1 MKRRTILLGL
11 AVLVGIGAVFS
22 LLAYQGGTGKVQYKT
37 ARVERGD
44 VSSFVSATGT
54 LNPVISVQVGSQISG
69 MIKHLYADFNSQVK
83 KGQLIARIDP
93 EIFEARLAQS
103 KANLENSIAAVAN
116 QQANLERAEAE
127 TENARAAVEVA
138 RANIA
143 KAQVAVLDA
152 KTNLDRRN
160 SLLEKGAISQAER
173 DTAQA
178 AYDSALAQLDA
189 ARAQEVAS
197 LSLYRSALSQQKV
210 VKAQLLS
217 AEAQVNQAKAAVAQ
231 AQIDLNH
238 TYITSPVDGIVV
250 SRNVDVGQ
258 TVAAS
263 LQAPTLFLIAQ
274 DLTKMQV
281 DTNVDEADIGRVRL
295 DQEVIFTVDSY
306 PGQVFQGKV
315 VQIRQAPQMI
325 QNVVTYNVVVRVSN
339 LDLKLMPGMTAN
351 VKILVARKRDVPLI
365 PNASF
370 RVRLDTKGP
379 KGGDREGAP
388 SSPLSQR
395 EKKPRDIDMQKIWVL
410 QDGLPV
416 ERWVKT
422 GISDGEVTEV
432 IEGVKEGE
440 LVIVSS
446 IGREKARPV
455 QPTRQPWLRF

>member
-1 MKRRTILLGL
+1 MKRKTVFLGL
-11 AVLVGIGAVFS
+11 AVLAAAGMVFS
-22 LLAYQGGTGKVQYKT
+22 LLTYQGGAGKVQYKT

-83 KGQLIARIDP
+83 KGQLITRIDP
-93 EIFEARLAQS
+93 EIFEARLAQA
-103 KANLENSIAAVAN
+103 KANLENTLAAVAN

-127 TENARAAVEVA
+127 TENARAAIEVA

-152 KTNLDRRN
+152 KTNLDRRT
-160 SLLEKGAISQAER
+160 SLLEKGAISQAEK

-197 LSLYRSALSQQKV
+197 LSLYRSTLSQQKV

-217 AEAQVNQAKAAVAQ
+217 AEAQVNQAKAAVTQ
-231 AQIDLNH
+231 AQIDLDH
-238 TYITSPVDGIVV
+238 TYIRSPVDGIVV

-263 LQAPTLFLIAQ
+263 LQAPVLFTIAQ
-274 DLTKMQV
+274 DLSKMQV
-281 DTNVDEADIGRVRL
+281 NTNVDEADIGRVVL
-295 DQEVIFTVDSY
+295 DQEAIFTVDSY
-306 PGQVFQGKV
+306 PGEAFKGRVN
-315 VQIRQAPQMI
+315 QIRSAPI
-325 QNVVTYNVVVRVSN
+325 VVQNVVTYDVVVRVAN
-339 LDLKLMPGMTAN
+339 PDLKLKPGMTAN
-351 VKILVARKRDVPLI
+351 VRILVARKRDVPI
-365 PNASF
+365 VPNAAF
-370 RVRLDTKGP
+370 RVRLETKSLK
-379 KGGDREGAP
+379 KGDQEGVP

-395 EKKPRDIDMQKIWVL
+395 EKRPGPDMQKIWVL
-410 QDGLPV
+410 QDGRPL

-432 IEGVKEGE
+432 LEGIKEGE
-440 LVIVSS
+440 LVIVGSA
-446 IGREKARPV
+446 GKEKASPA
-455 QPTRQPWLRF
+455 QPGRQPWLRF